1 MCRLCLCLSLFVSV
15 YLPLPLRLCVSVSRS
30 LALCVCVCVCVC
42 VLHVHCPAQ
51 VGGAILRERTGSWK
65 TIFYVCGGF
74 QLFAGLFFGSLA
86 QIARKDDAIKSS

>member
-1 MCRLCLCLSLFVSV
+1 MCNMCT
-15 YLPLPLRLCVSVSRS
+15 
-30 LALCVCVCVCVC
+30 
-42 VLHVHCPAQ
+42 HCPEQ

-86 QIARKDDAIKSS
+86 QIARHDDKKSS